1 MPNLPVPAAG
11 EAMPKKAF
19 DRSAI
24 MKAAHRYAQA
34 YKGRDWS
41 YASLLKQGMKTAWAE
56 AKDGVTANDRRAAAI
71 RAEIDA
77 LQYKTL
83 RYDTI
88 SMRRRLETELAGI
101 AA

>member
-1 MPNLPVPAAG
+1 MFN
-11 EAMPKKAF
+11 
-19 DRSAI
+19 RSEI

-34 YKGRDWS
+34 YKGREWS
-41 YASLLKQGMKTAWAE
+41 YAFLLKQGLKAAWAE
-56 AKDGVTANDRRAAAI
+56 AKDGLTANERRAASI

-83 RYDTI
+83 RYDTVA
-88 SMRRRLETELAGI
+88 MRRRLETELAGI

>member
-1 MPNLPVPAAG
+1 MFN
-11 EAMPKKAF
+11 
-19 DRSAI
+19 RSEI

-34 YKGRDWS
+34 YKGRQWS
-41 YASLLKQGMKTAWAE
+41 YAFLVKHGLKAAWAE
-56 AKDGVTANDRRAAAI
+56 AKDGLTANERRAASI

-83 RYDTI
+83 RYDTVA
-88 SMRRRLETELAGI
+88 MRRRLVTELAGI